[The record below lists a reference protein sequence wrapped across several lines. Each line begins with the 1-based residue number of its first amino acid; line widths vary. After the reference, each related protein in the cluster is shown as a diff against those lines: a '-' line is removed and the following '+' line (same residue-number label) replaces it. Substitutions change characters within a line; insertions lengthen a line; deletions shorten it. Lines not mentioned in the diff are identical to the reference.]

1 MLDPDKTAS
10 FTMRL
15 PRAKYD
21 FLKQLAENNMRSL
34 SKQIEFMLD
43 QYLQDN
49 PIESSGSDPE

>member
-1 MLDPDKTAS
+1 MLDSDKTAS

-43 QYLQDN
+43 QYIQTTYTEVPDKKN
-49 PIESSGSDPE
+49 S